1 MGKKEDD
8 AADFLEKLLSGGA
21 NFVDVDDD
29 SQDLLD
35 KFNSTVNAND
45 IKLSAQAEREYQE
58 YIKNTAKHDDQPVSR
73 AEFLAILN
81 ATTKSS
87 KEK

>member
-1 MGKKEDD
+1 MGKKEDE

-29 SQDLLD
+29 NQDLMD
-35 KFNSTVNAND
+35 KFNSTVNTANIHLNAD
-45 IKLSAQAEREYQE
+45 TEREYQE
-58 YIKNTAKHDDQPVSR
+58 YIKNTAKHGQPPVSR

-81 ATTKSS
+81 ATIKPS
-87 KEK
+87 KGK